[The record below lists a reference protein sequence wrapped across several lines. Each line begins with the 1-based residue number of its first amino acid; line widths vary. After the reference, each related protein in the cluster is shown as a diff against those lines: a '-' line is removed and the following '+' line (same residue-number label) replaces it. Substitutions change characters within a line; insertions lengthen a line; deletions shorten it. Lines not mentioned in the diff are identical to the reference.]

1 MNLLESALPPLNAL
15 ITNQVITIISFE
27 NKIVDGFPES
37 VKSELNTIAHIQP
50 LTGIGNTSIGNTSIG
65 NTSILNSEIAC
76 KFYILRD
83 LAQALNFVY
92 NVDCEIIWNDKVFSI
107 FNKEDWS
114 SNGWIKV
121 VGTLRG
127 KENV

>member
-15 ITNQVITIISFE
+15 ITNQAITIISFE

-50 LTGIGNTSIGNTSIG
+50 LTGIGNTSIGNTSI
-65 NTSILNSEIAC
+65 LNSEIAC

-83 LAQALNFVY
+83 LAQALSFVY

-121 VGTLRG
+121 VGTLKG